1 MVKLNRNNK
10 LLRKTNKNFI
20 LFETKTNE
28 SFFSDKPFQ
37 KVPNGNHA
45 GFGRQSP
52 SFPFRESCQYN
63 LVYNS

>member
-28 SFFSDKPFQ
+28 SFFFLKFLLVES
-37 KVPNGNHA
+37 NGVI
-45 GFGRQSP
+45 
-52 SFPFRESCQYN
+52 N
-63 LVYNS
+63 LSEIFSYYVNLNNFYY

>member
-28 SFFSDKPFQ
+28 SFFFL
-37 KVPNGNHA
+37 
-45 GFGRQSP
+45 
-52 SFPFRESCQYN
+52 SFYLLSQTE
-63 LVYNS
+63 